1 MAKAKADSNGHWR
14 NRIVGSDVVA
24 ADQLLANPYNWRIH
38 PKHQQEALAAS
49 LNGVGWVQEIVV
61 NQRSGHVIDGHL
73 RAALAISRG
82 EMVPVKYVDLS
93 DDEERLVLATLDPLA
108 ALAATDRDMLED
120 ILSGLRE
127 TELVQDDEALDKLLH
142 EVAAG
147 ANVAYG
153 EYAGQPDPGPQIDRA
168 EELREKWQ
176 TACGQVWEAP
186 SKTVPGRAHRLMCG
200 DSTSAADVARLM
212 AGEKAQLV
220 VTSPPYS
227 DARDYTIGD
236 FDWHALM
243 VGVWDNIT
251 AIVDA
256 EVDILINLGLVHRD
270 RRVQF
275 YWQDWIEHADKGGWP
290 LFGWYV
296 WDKGRALPGEWNGR
310 LAPAHE
316 FVFHFRRGGDSAN
329 KHVRTKTEKNGK
341 RHTFRQ
347 KDGSLKDATSPDKI
361 GQPWKIPDSVIRISP
376 ASGPDMG
383 HPAMYSAEFAAF
395 MLETWQDAGAVAYEP
410 FCGAGTTIVA
420 GEQTQRVVYGMEIE
434 PKYVA
439 VTLQRLADMGL
450 EPRLASEG

>member
-212 AGEKAQLV
+212 AGEKAEMV
-220 VTSPPYS
+220 WADPPYGVS
-227 DARDYTIGD
+227 IGEKNTKLNAIARSNRVEENLANDTLD
-236 FDWHALM
+236 EPELLVMLERSFDCA
-243 VGVWDNIT
+243 
-251 AIVDA
+251 
-256 EVDILINLGLVHRD
+256 
-270 RRVQF
+270 
-275 YWQDWIEHADKGGWP
+275 IEHCTAGGAWYVAAP
-290 LFGWYV
+290 PGPLQVLFGQALKTRGIWRQTLQWVKNNATFASFGADYRWRCEPVLYGWLPNAAHRYYGGRKQDTV
-296 WDKGRALPGEWNGR
+296 WNIDRPMASPEHPTMKPVELVARAIRNSSRTGEIV
-310 LAPAHE
+310 L
-316 FVFHFRRGGDSAN
+316 DS
-329 KHVRTKTEKNGK
+329 
-341 RHTFRQ
+341 FL
-347 KDGSLKDATSPDKI
+347 GS
-361 GQPWKIPDSVIRISP
+361 
-376 ASGPDMG
+376 
-383 HPAMYSAEFAAF
+383 
-395 MLETWQDAGAVAYEP
+395 
-410 FCGAGTTIVA
+410 GTTLVA
-420 GEQTQRVVYGMEIE
+420 AEQTGRIGYGMEIE

>member
-1 MAKAKADSNGHWR
+1 MAKDSGNGHWR
-14 NRIVGSDVVA
+14 NRIIEYGTRPASQFQA
-24 ADQLLANPYNWRIH
+24 HPRNWRKH
-38 PKHQQEALAAS
+38 PKAQREALAAS
-49 LNGVGWVQEIVV
+49 LNTVGWVGVV
-61 NQRSGHVIDGHL
+61 LENARTGHLLDGHERL
-73 RAALAISRG
+73 WQALEQG
-82 EMVPVKYVDLS
+82 DETPVPYIEVDVS
-93 DDEERLVLATLDPLA
+93 EDEEHFILATLDPIGA
-108 ALAATDRDMLED
+108 MAETDADMLA
-120 ILSGLRE
+120 GLLA
-127 TELVQDDEALDKLLH
+127 ELGDVPEFDDAEIGALLAEIAEQTGVELEREALT
-142 EVAAG
+142 
-147 ANVAYG
+147 
-153 EYAGQPDPGPQIDRA
+153 DPGPQIDRA
-168 EELREKWQ
+168 EELREQWQ
-176 TACGQVWEAP
+176 TERGQVWEILSA
-186 SKTVPGRAHRLMCG
+186 SVPGRAHRLMCG